1 MYGEERTCIIQR
13 MVEEPKMISNKDFT
27 EQVEVVLNKG
37 ASVMDAIIKVC
48 ENNKIEPES
57 TKRLLSEPLKER
69 LEAEA
74 KKLNMVN
81 RGSNSQA
88 TLTTFFK

>member
-1 MYGEERTCIIQR
+1 
-13 MVEEPKMISNKDFT
+13 MISKKEFT
-27 EQVEVVLNKG
+27 EQVEVLLSKG
-37 ASVMDAIIKVC
+37 AMVRDAIIKVC
-48 ENNKIEPES
+48 EVNKIEPES
-57 TKRLLSEPLKER
+57 TKRLLSDPLKER

-88 TLTTFFK
+88 SLTTFFSEV

>member
-1 MYGEERTCIIQR
+1 
-13 MVEEPKMISNKDFT
+13 MISKKEFT
-27 EQVEVVLNKG
+27 EQVEVLLSKG
-37 ASVMDAIIKVC
+37 ATVMDAIIKVC
-48 ENNKIEPES
+48 DNNKIEPES
-57 TKRLLSEPLKER
+57 TKRLLSDPLKER

-88 TLTTFFK
+88 SLPTFFK

>member
-1 MYGEERTCIIQR
+1 MMLSKKE
-13 MVEEPKMISNKDFT
+13 FT
-27 EQVEVVLNKG
+27 EQVEQLVSKG
-37 ASVMDAIIKVC
+37 ANVMDAIIKVC

>member
-1 MYGEERTCIIQR
+1 MMLSKKE
-13 MVEEPKMISNKDFT
+13 FT
-27 EQVEVVLNKG
+27 EQVEQLVSKG
-37 ASVMDAIIKVC
+37 ANVMDAIIKVC

-81 RGSNSQA
+81 RRSNSQA